1 MLQTAMEGETAARA
15 APLSIRSRWP
25 RPISLAHDPNDH
37 HLRGRIFGPIPASN
51 PAPDDV
57 GRRRVGVDFELNV
70 GKVERVPKRARW
82 LLRRQRELKKLTVV
96 PRSCSATRR
105 DVFVALCLSGGP

>member
-1 MLQTAMEGETAARA
+1 MTRTIIISAGAF
-15 APLSIRSRWP
+15 SDRSRH
-25 RPISLAHDPNDH
+25 R
-37 HLRGRIFGPIPASN
+37 N

-82 LLRRQRELKKLTVV
+82 LLRRQR
-96 PRSCSATRR
+96 
-105 DVFVALCLSGGP
+105 D